1 MMPPGSF
8 PHQRWHR
15 IVEAAIVT
23 LILGV
28 FASTSVG
35 FGQPSAVQPSTPA
48 KLQVAWRMPTE
59 P

>member
-1 MMPPGSF
+1 MMPPVSS
-8 PHQRWHR
+8 PPQQWQR

-35 FGQPSAVQPSTPA
+35 FGHTSTQPSPQPA
-48 KLQVAWRMPTE
+48 QAQVAWKMPTE
-59 P
+59 